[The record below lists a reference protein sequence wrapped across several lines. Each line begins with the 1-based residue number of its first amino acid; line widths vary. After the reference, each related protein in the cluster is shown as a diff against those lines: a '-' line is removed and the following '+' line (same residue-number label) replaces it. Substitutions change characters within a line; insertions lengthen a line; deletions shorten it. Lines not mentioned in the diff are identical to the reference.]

1 MSKQRE
7 ALKMAL
13 LALEIAPLD
22 HNSVKSGF
30 FKKRHYAIIA
40 LREAL
45 AEPEPWTPDG
55 MAYRPGGLP
64 MDAEQEPV
72 AWMCADED
80 MTRKGYSRFSRNCHG
95 EWNIPVYTTPP
106 ARKPVGT
113 VTGWYC
119 GLPVIELMDGWIPA
133 VGTVLYAA
141 PPARKPLTD
150 EEIDNLE
157 LPPNGCTM
165 RELVRAI
172 ERAHKI
178 TE

>member
-7 ALKMAL
+7 ALEMAL

-30 FKKRHYAIIA
+30 FEKRHYAIIA

-45 AEPEPWTPDG
+45 AESEQKPTGIIRTIGGYPD
-55 MAYRPGGLP
+55 
-64 MDAEQEPV
+64 ESQHTV
-72 AWMCADED
+72 
-80 MTRKGYSRFSRNCHG
+80 
-95 EWNIPVYTTPP
+95 EWLVKHKDLHDGDKLYASPP
-106 ARKPVGT
+106 ARKPAGT
-113 VTGWYC
+113 VAGWY
-119 GLPVIELMDGWIPA
+119 GGHPVIEPMDDWIPA

-150 EEIDNLE
+150 EQIDALD

-172 ERAHKI
+172 EWAHGI